1 MPVPNCIGQHTLA
14 SMTRRTRCAWAACPF
29 HLVSS
34 HPVYGSFR
42 CIWPTL
48 HSYFS
53 QTPPELILK
62 WTDAHLFRGH
72 GLLVCLLL
80 KHSHIYPCCKWIVFS
95 LDFFFTFISRTR
107 AWHATWPVCLIW
119 LASIQWQMNMCQNS
133 VEFDWTLDASK
144 WYRKRL
150 TVVKAVCCHANINM
164 FMFFCINSC
173 IFSLPPAT
181 LSEQTCNPPEPEIY
195 ASPFSK

>member
-1 MPVPNCIGQHTLA
+1 MSRSENSARNSSIAHCCKEKVVLTPVPNCIGQHTLA

-107 AWHATWPVCLIW
+107 AWHATWPVCPD
-119 LASIQWQMNMCQNS
+119 LACFYPVTDEYVPKFCRVW
-133 VEFDWTLDASK
+133 LDA
-144 WYRKRL
+144 W
-150 TVVKAVCCHANINM
+150 CQQMI
-164 FMFFCINSC
+164 
-173 IFSLPPAT
+173 
-181 LSEQTCNPPEPEIY
+181 
-195 ASPFSK
+195 

>member
-1 MPVPNCIGQHTLA
+1 MSRSENSARNSSIAHCCKEKVVLTPVPNCIGQHTLA

-95 LDFFFTFISRTR
+95 LDFFLPLFPGQEHDTQPGQS
-107 AWHATWPVCLIW
+107 AWFGL
-119 LASIQWQMNMCQNS
+119 L
-133 VEFDWTLDASK
+133 
-144 WYRKRL
+144 
-150 TVVKAVCCHANINM
+150 
-164 FMFFCINSC
+164 
-173 IFSLPPAT
+173 
-181 LSEQTCNPPEPEIY
+181 LSSDRWICAKIL
-195 ASPFSK
+195 